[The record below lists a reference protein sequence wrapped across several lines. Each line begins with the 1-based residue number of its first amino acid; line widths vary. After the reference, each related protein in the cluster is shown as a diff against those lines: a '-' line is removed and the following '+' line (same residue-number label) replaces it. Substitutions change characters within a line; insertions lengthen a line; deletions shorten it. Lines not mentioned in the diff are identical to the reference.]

1 MHMEHTIAKD
11 AFSGLSGNNAVYNAI
26 CIAVCDDEQFM
37 CDMIEEKIIKTV
49 FDDIFD
55 HIMPPVLYQEGCKRG
70 QVTVW
75 QWLFIYCC

>member
-37 CDMIEEKIIKTV
+37 CDMIEENSSGNKSFRGSIYRLELTDNILCLACSLCSYSKI
-49 FDDIFD
+49 
-55 HIMPPVLYQEGCKRG
+55 
-70 QVTVW
+70 
-75 QWLFIYCC
+75 FIQ

>member
-37 CDMIEEKIIKTV
+37 CDMIEENQG
-49 FDDIFD
+49 DAAGCGSMQIFF
-55 HIMPPVLYQEGCKRG
+55 GAG
-70 QVTVW
+70 TA
-75 QWLFIYCC
+75 

>member
-37 CDMIEEKIIKTV
+37 CDMIEEKNQG
-49 FDDIFD
+49 DAAGCGSMQIFF
-55 HIMPPVLYQEGCKRG
+55 GAG
-70 QVTVW
+70 TA
-75 QWLFIYCC
+75 

>member
-37 CDMIEEKIIKTV
+37 CDMIRRKS
-49 FDDIFD
+49 
-55 HIMPPVLYQEGCKRG
+55 RR
-70 QVTVW
+70 
-75 QWLFIYCC
+75 CCRMR